1 MKVFDYINNNDLYE
15 NVSVGL
21 WRNIRTGKEGE
32 VDESKAKS
40 IFTINK
46 QATQLI
52 SEYPLI
58 LDLIKT
64 LGLKIEK

>member
-32 VDESKAKS
+32 VDENKAKS

-46 QATQLI
+46 QATQLL
-52 SEYPLI
+52 SEYPVLRLAI
-58 LDLIKT
+58 SKLN
-64 LGLKIEK
+64 LKIEK